1 MQADLDRQY
10 LKAMGIDLWVTRDAA
25 EPSTVVPDT
34 AVTPKTDLPVRQW
47 SAAQL
52 QQSIANLAVEK
63 TVASQAD
70 LLVVTEGAG
79 LSEECAVLLGSMFKA
94 IKIDPAQWLHVG
106 TAIDQLG
113 KGQLDEGQSVKA
125 QSESLNALADKVNPK
140 AIVLMVRSAGNSL
153 DALRGVPYQSPTMAP
168 LVAVTFH
175 PQDLLDNPETKRPA
189 WEDLKQLRQWLG

>member
-10 LKAMGIDLWVTRDAA
+10 LKAMGIDLWVARDSA
-25 EPSTVVPDT
+25 EPSTVVPGL

-52 QQSIANLAVEK
+52 QQSIAHIAVEK

-94 IKIDPAQWLHVG
+94 IKIDPVQWLHVG
-106 TAIDQLG
+106 TATGQLG
-113 KGQLDEGQSVKA
+113 DGQSVKA
-125 QSESLNALADKVNPK
+125 DSESLDALVDKVNPK
-140 AIVLMVRSAGNSL
+140 AIVLMIRSAGINTL
-153 DALRGVPYQSPTMAP
+153 DALRGGQHKSPTMAP
-168 LVAVTFH
+168 LIAVTFH
-175 PQDLLDNPETKRPA
+175 PQDLLDNPDTKRPA
-189 WEDLKQLRQWLG
+189 WEDLKQLRQWMG

>member
-10 LKAMGIDLWVTRDAA
+10 LKAMGIDLWVARDAA
-25 EPSTVVPDT
+25 EPSTSA
-34 AVTPKTDLPVRQW
+34 AVTPKTDLPVNQW

-52 QQSIANLAVEK
+52 QQSIAKLAVEK

-70 LLVVTEGAG
+70 LLVVTEGVG

-106 TAIDQLG
+106 TALNQLDN
-113 KGQLDEGQSVKA
+113 GQLDEGQSVKT
-125 QSESLNALADKVNPK
+125 QSESLDALANKVNPK
-140 AIVLMVRSAGNSL
+140 AIVLMVRSAGNSTL
-153 DALRGVPYQSPTMAP
+153 DALRGVQHRSPTMAP

-175 PQDLLDNPETKRPA
+175 PQDLIDNPDNKRPA